1 MSSEEKIWADVTQP
15 ATLIDGDKL
24 VRCPTLGEAE
34 IAWNNLPAVRRAA
47 AKIRCRDRLFTS
59 DEIDRLYSGGSYEAK
74 LLDALDA
81 SVSYDSKRMDGPD
94 DDGAKARAPKWA
106 RAECERRSIKKARW
120 VLTRGHRREGIDSGE
135 IDLGPSISLPS

>member
-1 MSSEEKIWADVTQP
+1 MATSWCAALPWAKQRSLGIICQP
-15 ATLIDGDKL
+15 FEGPPLRSDAM
-24 VRCPTLGEAE
+24 
-34 IAWNNLPAVRRAA
+34 IASL
-47 AKIRCRDRLFTS
+47 TS

-94 DDGAKARAPKWA
+94 DDGAKAQAPKWA

-135 IDLGPSISLPS
+135 IDLGPSISLPSWREEYGPFEFIFCADGT